1 MPNAGPFSIERLEV
15 SRFGNLPLRGQCRVD
30 LAGLLTRRDQ
40 ADTLTNVSYVKA
52 IELNEK
58 GDPRP

>member
-15 SRFGNLPLRGQCRVD
+15 SRFGNLPLRGQGRVD

-40 ADTLTNVSYVKA
+40 ADELTNVS
-52 IELNEK
+52 L
-58 GDPRP
+58 GDYFLR